1 MTPEQY
7 IQSLVGGGIVI
18 SNVTFSGNANQ
29 IGTFDGINSNIG
41 FNSGVV
47 MAAGPIDGLLG
58 GPADV
63 DAGQPGSGL
72 ADNDLLAVAQSVNP
86 AILSTSDAVILE
98 FDFVPSSNVAAFNFV
113 FASDEY
119 LQWIGSV
126 FNDVFAFFVS
136 GPGITGPYS
145 SPAGF
150 P

>member
-1 MTPEQY
+1 M
-7 IQSLVGGGIVI
+7 LV
-18 SNVTFSGNANQ
+18 
-29 IGTFDGINSNIG
+29 
-41 FNSGVV
+41 
-47 MAAGPIDGLLG
+47 AAGPIDGLLG

-150 P
+150 PGGSANVALVPGTNTPITISTIHPTSNAAFYVQNTGSCT